1 MARIKINDLS
11 TDVLISKEEMKRVF
25 GGLTLG
31 TTTTF
36 LTPTLSTIE
45 PDPWENI
52 TDSSL
57 SVNMDPIGTRLL
69 KINSGF

>member
-1 MARIKINDLS
+1 MARIKIKDLRS
-11 TDVLISKEEMKRVF
+11 DVMISKEEMKRVF
-25 GGLTLG
+25 GGI
-31 TTTTF
+31 TF
-36 LTPTLSTIE
+36 GKTMTSQTPNFSVLE

-69 KINSGF
+69 KINGI